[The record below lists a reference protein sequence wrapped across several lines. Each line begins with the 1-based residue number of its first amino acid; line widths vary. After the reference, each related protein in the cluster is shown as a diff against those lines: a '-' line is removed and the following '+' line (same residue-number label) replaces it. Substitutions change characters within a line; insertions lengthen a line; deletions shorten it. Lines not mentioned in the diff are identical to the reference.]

1 MPSGKLKK
9 TSKKLKEDPYLVIKW
24 YWTNYFKK
32 YGHKL
37 KISRVSFSEN
47 DRAITDNKKLGW
59 IEIYIYRNFVVGASV
74 VGIGAGELLNF
85 WSFMISNR
93 ISIYKVART
102 SFAYPTLGEV
112 NKKLITNYI
121 GPKFF
126 NNSLIRNMVRLTQK
140 FLP

>member
-1 MPSGKLKK
+1 MK
-9 TSKKLKEDPYLVIKW
+9 TS
-24 YWTNYFKK
+24 
-32 YGHKL
+32 
-37 KISRVSFSEN
+37 RVNFSEN
-47 DRAITDNKKLGW
+47 DRAITDSKKLGW

-85 WSFMISNR
+85 WSFIISNR

-121 GPKFF
+121 LDKFIY
-126 NNSLIRNMVRLTQK
+126 NDLILNIVRVNQ
-140 FLP
+140 